1 MITHYENKLFEM
13 QTLGQYGSLL
23 ENLIDSDEFSKL
35 EDDEQRY
42 INNLLR
48 HYKDDIKVPQ
58 DFYIRYSKLKIN
70 LI

>member
-1 MITHYENKLFEM
+1 M